1 MLKSFKKMENVTIN
15 TKIDAYFGVEECYF
29 IGFEEWAIAV
39 KTYVSSERF

>member
-1 MLKSFKKMENVTIN
+1 MVNVTIN

-29 IGFEEWAIAV
+29 IGFEEWVIAV